1 MRSLSL
7 RGVRGGVGVS
17 SLVAGMGYALHSLG
31 ERVLVVDLCP
41 ENILR
46 LYFNLAANE
55 RCGWA
60 RGMLD
65 GAHWSGQA
73 WSLAPNLSLLPYGSL
88 NTYEQEKIEQH
99 LVRTPRLWADRLASL
114 AEHYD
119 WVLFDV
125 PQRLVGHS
133 ETGFCHFAIKVAEAD
148 AACHVLLQQ
157 QGSCTGQLLVN
168 RFDPG
173 SQLQRDL
180 MLIWRKHYADR
191 LLSLTVH
198 NDEAMRESLAFKMPV
213 GLYAPGSLAAQD
225 VLSLVTWCLARR
237 QEVA

>member
-7 RGVRGGVGVS
+7 RGLRGGVGSS
-17 SLVAGMGYALHSLG
+17 SLLAGIGYALHSLG
-31 ERVLVVDLCP
+31 ERVLVVDMCP
-41 ENILR
+41 ENLLR
-46 LYFNLAANE
+46 LYFNLATVE
-55 RCGWA
+55 SCGWA

-65 GAHWSGQA
+65 GENWYNQA
-73 WSLAPNLSLLPYGSL
+73 WSLAPNLSLLPYGRL
-88 NTYEQEKIEQH
+88 DRDEQLEMERRLAKDH
-99 LVRTPRLWADRLASL
+99 TLWARRQASL

-125 PQRLVGHS
+125 PQRLVGHGN
-133 ETGFCHFAIKVAEAD
+133 TGPCHFPIQVAEAD

-157 QGSCTGQLLVN
+157 QETMSGPLLVN

-180 MLIWRKHYADR
+180 MLIWRKNHADR
-191 LLSLTVH
+191 LLPLTVH
-198 NDEAMRESLAFKMPV
+198 NDEAMRESLAFKTPV

-225 VLSLVTWCLARR
+225 VLSLATWCLARR
-237 QEVA
+237 REVA